1 MRFTSDGGSLE
12 ERGNRKLLPADLTP
26 RLDLP
31 YAASQV
37 PCACSLTSPTR
48 LFGGAQAP
56 VFSVKLAMLR
66 WMSNSP
72 GPAEEDGVQRSSQ
85 ALEEADA

>member
-1 MRFTSDGGSLE
+1 MQFTSDGGSLE

-48 LFGGAQAP
+48 PFGDAQAP
-56 VFSVKLAMLR
+56 VFFLKLAMLR
-66 WMSNSP
+66 WMLNSP
-72 GPAEEDGVQRSSQ
+72 GPAEEDGASE